1 MGYSDFIKLCI
12 RWFDNKV
19 DTSVDNSRLSDAK
32 FRHRVSSAV
41 PPQQAPISESCYTPT
56 MHLEEPD
63 LALVEQFFADRGLLA
78 ERIPKT
84 TGKTPDFKI
93 LRDQTVGAFCEVK
106 SPQDVFQERLNDAI
120 RAAPEGQYRGV
131 IESGPVSRQYRC
143 MERAAT
149 KAAAQFNAVNP
160 AHAQPNILMFVNHDT
175 TSHQGDFEEAVT
187 GCFRSVPA
195 WMESE
200 EDSRIS
206 IDRIHH

>member
-1 MGYSDFIKLCI
+1 
-12 RWFDNKV
+12 
-19 DTSVDNSRLSDAK
+19 
-32 FRHRVSSAV
+32 
-41 PPQQAPISESCYTPT
+41 

-63 LALVEQFFADRGLLA
+63 LALVERFFTDRGLVA

-93 LRDQTVGAFCEVK
+93 LRDATVVAFCEVK

-120 RAAPEGQYRGV
+120 RAAPEGQRGGV

-160 AHAQPNILMFVNHDT
+160 AHALPNILMFVNHDT
-175 TSHQGDFEEAVT
+175 TSYQGDFEEAVT
-187 GCFRSVPA
+187 GSVGGIRTCISLREQIAEIDAYVWLNADGSEGRMLWQQNSFRHAIVDILRP
-195 WMESE
+195 
-200 EDSRIS
+200 
-206 IDRIHH
+206 